1 MIVVALRHCHQP
13 ETFSICQTVA
23 YRQVMSAQHQQRL
36 EVSTLIV
43 PSIDTIVTK
52 KKKKRCISSKI
63 LNVQHTV
70 CLGGGEKTNI
80 QRKTCSEQ
88 KAFIYKIV
96 LYTLFLLP
104 STLSNASKLI
114 KTPKFLVYMVL
125 NGRVHLTQVVTVTLA
140 AQTLHS
146 KHYLLP

>member
-1 MIVVALRHCHQP
+1 M
-13 ETFSICQTVA
+13 
-23 YRQVMSAQHQQRL
+23 
-36 EVSTLIV
+36 
-43 PSIDTIVTK
+43 
-52 KKKKRCISSKI
+52 
-63 LNVQHTV
+63 

-80 QRKTCSEQ
+80 QRNSKKKKNLFGTKSIHIQNC
-88 KAFIYKIV
+88 IV

-104 STLSNASKLI
+104 STLSNASVLI

-146 KHYLLP
+146 KHYLFP